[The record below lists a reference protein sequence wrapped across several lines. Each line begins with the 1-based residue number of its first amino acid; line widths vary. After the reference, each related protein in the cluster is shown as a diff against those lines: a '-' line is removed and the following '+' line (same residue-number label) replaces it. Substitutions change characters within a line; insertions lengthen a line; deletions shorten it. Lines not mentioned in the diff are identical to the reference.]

1 MKIIFIFIII
11 SLFNSIITYIPNWD
25 ITLNE
30 DLVSGKDEYKYT
42 AFEKVSDLNVYL
54 KLERSISKSNGNVSI
69 TNYITMGQNYKD
81 EGPKKVPFD
90 NVESFYRFNNV
101 YYICPKGPYH
111 VYNFATEKYLIP
123 NDFDIQN
130 QDYDLKCNYTENSN
144 FFIVF
149 YLRNGDYTWYTNY
162 IKNNIFGGEM
172 ESKGRFSDRLYDFKL
187 SQYGTESTFYMMGI
201 IQDGN
206 SVKLTDINVILKTD
220 YKGYSYAG
228 KQKFILKAKAY
239 TQIYFLNKYAG
250 NEIKDFFYFTYDNIS
265 EFYNGYTT
273 YTDPDV
279 TKYDIANNTFKFE
292 FMEDVEVEKIDFMLY
307 NRYIYYIMK
316 SKESSKKYYG
326 IFDTKLNKPVFNT
339 DEELIKFIPNSGI
352 DMLAITSKS
361 AYKICA
367 IKDGTSCVDYCS
379 NNYLIDT
386 TKGSQC
392 SSSSSCTFEA
402 YPYGICIKECD
413 YMHVLRN
420 NSLCGLCK
428 DFDSKNIYKLNGTN
442 TCLATIKEESM
453 ELTDTKWNIVSCK
466 TGYILENDDCVEIKN
481 CHPLCEKDQCHGPST
496 DDNNQLCKS
505 CQPNYFLENVNCKKE
520 CSEGYIISGKECQK
534 CTLNNC
540 QKLEKNNI
548 TCICETCNNHYYLKN
563 NECSICDN
571 SCNGCQGEPT
581 NCTSCQA
588 NNFLYNNK
596 CYSCQY
602 EHCEKYK
609 EDNCAC
615 DICKEGYYNEGFVCK
630 KCQSNNCKKCTSEK
644 CLECENNNFF
654 VNDEGNCTE
663 CPTNCKIKVSE
674 NTCQCKVCKEGYFLD
689 NYQCEKCDETCETC
703 EGNKYNC
710 IACAK
715 NGFRNDNNQCELCDE
730 ICSTCEGNKKNCTT
744 CGEHGFRNENDECEF
759 CDNSCKGCSL
769 SDTNCTSCNNGNY
782 LIDNTCKECDS
793 KCLTCENKDECLSC
807 RVGTYLINDEF
818 NKTCVDN
825 CTEYGRE
832 FDHIERG
839 KCAPLR
845 RNNGTDG
852 DGANKADDNLLLW
865 IFVGIIG
872 FILLIITICICIK
885 CFRNRIDSD
894 SIEKT
899 IDLDLTNG
907 QNCLLNDD

>member
-1 MKIIFIFIII
+1 M
-11 SLFNSIITYIPNWD
+11 
-25 ITLNE
+25 
-30 DLVSGKDEYKYT
+30 
-42 AFEKVSDLNVYL
+42 
-54 KLERSISKSNGNVSI
+54 
-69 TNYITMGQNYKD
+69 
-81 EGPKKVPFD
+81 
-90 NVESFYRFNNV
+90 
-101 YYICPKGPYH
+101 
-111 VYNFATEKYLIP
+111 
-123 NDFDIQN
+123 
-130 QDYDLKCNYTENSN
+130 
-144 FFIVF
+144 
-149 YLRNGDYTWYTNY
+149 
-162 IKNNIFGGEM
+162 
-172 ESKGRFSDRLYDFKL
+172 
-187 SQYGTESTFYMMGI
+187 
-201 IQDGN
+201 
-206 SVKLTDINVILKTD
+206 
-220 YKGYSYAG
+220 
-228 KQKFILKAKAY
+228 
-239 TQIYFLNKYAG
+239 
-250 NEIKDFFYFTYDNIS
+250 
-265 EFYNGYTT
+265 
-273 YTDPDV
+273 
-279 TKYDIANNTFKFE
+279 
-292 FMEDVEVEKIDFMLY
+292 
-307 NRYIYYIMK
+307 
-316 SKESSKKYYG
+316 
-326 IFDTKLNKPVFNT
+326 FNT

-361 AYKICA
+361 AYIICA

-571 SCNGCQGEPT
+571 SCNGCQDEPT

-663 CPTNCKIKVSE
+663 CPTNCEIKVSE
-674 NTCQCKVCKEGYFLD
+674 NTCQCKVCNKGYFLD

-885 CFRNRIDSD
+885 CCRNRTDSD

-907 QNCLLNDD
+907 QNCILNDD